1 MKQTIIYIAVGIV
14 ALAAGVGAGW
24 LWRGSRPP
32 QTEYLVQSDTLYI
45 RDTIRENKPVLK
57 AEIVI
62 EGAEITIEDSLV
74 IRRGDFIVLPRMQ
87 RYYSS
92 EDYEAWVSGYNPRL
106 DSVNVFRSTAYIT
119 NTVTEVPK
127 TNCIALESSAS
138 WCGAWGVSVSAQY
151 THEWRRFYAG
161 GGIGYDFI
169 RKSPLIEV
177 TAGIPIYRW
186 GRK

>member
-1 MKQTIIYIAVGIV
+1 MKQAVIYIAVGIV
-14 ALAAGVGAGW
+14 ALAAGLGTGW

-32 QTEYLVQSDTLYI
+32 LVDYIVKPDTVYVV
-45 RDTIRENKPVLK
+45 DTSRSRMPEIK

-62 EGAEITIEDSLV
+62 EGDEITVEDSFV
-74 IRRGDFIVLPRMQ
+74 IRRGDLIVLPRMQ

-92 EDYEAWVSGYNPRL
+92 DDYEAWVSGYDPRL
-106 DSVNVFRSTAYIT
+106 DSVNVFRNTAYIT
-119 NTVTEVPK
+119 NTVNEVPK

-151 THEWRRFYAG
+151 THEWRRFYLG
-161 GGIGYDFI
+161 GSAGYDFI

-177 TAGIPIYRW
+177 TAGIPVYRW